1 MFYDYMKI
9 IYLRRNECLK
19 ERKKKRFFIKMIFPK
34 DISKEKEKEIEEID
48 EYRDYERRNFAR
60 LTIRDLARMKRD

>member
-1 MFYDYMKI
+1 
-9 IYLRRNECLK
+9 
-19 ERKKKRFFIKMIFPK
+19 MIFPK

-60 LTIRDLARMKRD
+60 LTIRDLARMKRDWNP

>member
-1 MFYDYMKI
+1 
-9 IYLRRNECLK
+9 
-19 ERKKKRFFIKMIFPK
+19 MIFPK

-48 EYRDYERRNFAR
+48 EYQDYERRNFAR